1 MNTAPLNASELKA
14 IAKEIGFL
22 NIGIAKAKKLD
33 REAKHLETWLTN
45 SYHGEMSYMER
56 YFDQRID
63 PEVMMPGTKSI
74 ITLSFNYF
82 QEKAENTEVQIAR
95 YAYGKDYHLTLK
107 QKAKQLIQWL
117 ETKYGNI
124 QARAFVDSAPV
135 MEREWAKR
143 SGIAWSGRNTLSIH
157 PKEGS
162 YFFLVCIF
170 TDLSFQEDQAMADY
184 CGTCIKCIEACPTD
198 AIHPDGYLLDASKCI
213 SYLTIELKNEIPQEF
228 LGKMKDWIFGCD
240 ICQEVCPWNRF
251 AKKTIEPDFQKN
263 EAIVHMNTKD
273 WLALEEESFNILTKA
288 SPLKRTKWKGLKRN
302 VIFVKNN
309 C

>member
-1 MNTAPLNASELKA
+1 MNTTPLNASELKA

-107 QKAKQLIQWL
+107 QKATTTSTLI
-117 ETKYGNI
+117 
-124 QARAFVDSAPV
+124 
-135 MEREWAKR
+135 
-143 SGIAWSGRNTLSIH
+143 
-157 PKEGS
+157 
-162 YFFLVCIF
+162 
-170 TDLSFQEDQAMADY
+170 
-184 CGTCIKCIEACPTD
+184 
-198 AIHPDGYLLDASKCI
+198 
-213 SYLTIELKNEIPQEF
+213 
-228 LGKMKDWIFGCD
+228 
-240 ICQEVCPWNRF
+240 
-251 AKKTIEPDFQKN
+251 
-263 EAIVHMNTKD
+263 
-273 WLALEEESFNILTKA
+273 
-288 SPLKRTKWKGLKRN
+288 SPN
-302 VIFVKNN
+302 H
-309 C
+309 